1 MQEQASISSTALQ
14 FVFRVVFA
22 QLFG

>member
-1 MQEQASISSTALQ
+1 MQEQASISSTALL